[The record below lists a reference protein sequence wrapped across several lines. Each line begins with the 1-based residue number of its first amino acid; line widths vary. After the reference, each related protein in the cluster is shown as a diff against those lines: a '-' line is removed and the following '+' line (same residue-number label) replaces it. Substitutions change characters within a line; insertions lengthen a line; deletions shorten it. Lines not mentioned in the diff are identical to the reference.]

1 MSTKDFA
8 EAIGAS
14 ESSLRRWTNL
24 GVIKTFRTV
33 GGHRRIALSEAVRFI
48 RESHATVVRPEKLG
62 LPPQASQTGGASEA
76 VEREIGLALERGETE
91 IAKSKILAL
100 YLGGASISSIF
111 DGPIQHAMRRLGE
124 LWQHSPEGILIEHR
138 ATDICIQAI
147 SKLREILPSAGGEAP
162 VAVGGTP
169 QGDPYLLSSL
179 MVATVLADAGYRGIN
194 YGPNTPVDILAA
206 GARLEK
212 ASLVWLSFNVIEN
225 KSQLQRDVEKLCDQL
240 LQQNAR
246 LIIGGRQAGEIN
258 TRHLPNVYLLKSMTE
273 LAAFTRGAKPLPPPG
288 TAKTA

>member
-1 MSTKDFA
+1 MERLLSTKDFA

-62 LPPQASQTGGASEA
+62 LTPMALQTGGAGPLEA
-76 VEREIGLALERGETE
+76 VEQEIGLALERGETE
-91 IAKSKILAL
+91 IAKSKILSM

-111 DGPIQHAMRRLGE
+111 DGPIQHAMRRLG
-124 LWQHSPEGILIEHR
+124 
-138 ATDICIQAI
+138 
-147 SKLREILPSAGGEAP
+147 
-162 VAVGGTP
+162 
-169 QGDPYLLSSL
+169 
-179 MVATVLADAGYRGIN
+179 
-194 YGPNTPVDILAA
+194 
-206 GARLEK
+206 
-212 ASLVWLSFNVIEN
+212 IEN
-225 KSQLQRDVEKLCDQL
+225 KSQLQRDIEKLCDQL

-258 TRHLPNVYLLKSMTE
+258 TRNLPNVFLLKSMTE

-288 TAKTA
+288 AAKTP